1 MGVAGGWGDAA
12 GLDTGL
18 AVGWV
23 VVLVAFAVHDGRTRR
38 IPNRTVYPAIAL
50 ATLLAAVGPGRST
63 VDLLVGGAVG
73 GAVFWLLALASR
85 GGLGGGDVKLAV
97 LVGLVV
103 GASRLPVV
111 LTVTALSGGVLALGV
126 LALGQSRRA
135 LIPYGPCLVLG
146 GIVALLGD

>member
-1 MGVAGGWGDAA
+1 MNGSGGWRAK
-12 GLDTGL
+12 LSETL
-18 AVGWV
+18 
-23 VVLVAFAVHDGRTRR
+23 VLVLV
-38 IPNRTVYPAIAL
+38 IAAEL
-50 ATLLAAVGPGRST
+50 LRAYGSERLLAAVGAGRST
-63 VDLLVGGAVG
+63 LDLLAGGAVG

-97 LVGLVV
+97 LVGLVA